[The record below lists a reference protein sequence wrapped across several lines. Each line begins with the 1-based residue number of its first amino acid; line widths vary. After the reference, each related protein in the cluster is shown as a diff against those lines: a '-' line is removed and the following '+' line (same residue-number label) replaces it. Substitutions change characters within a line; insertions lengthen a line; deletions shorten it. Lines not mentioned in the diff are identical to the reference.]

1 MSEEFNAEEQKLI
14 LESKRW
20 KNRRKIAY
28 IAMFTGSIICLATT
42 GIMSFGSV
50 ERVKALSEFGFVF
63 LGMLGFLGGIIMA
76 YIGTAAY
83 SDVRIWK

>member
-1 MSEEFNAEEQKLI
+1 MSEEFNAEEQKFI

-28 IAMFTGSIICLATT
+28 IAMFTGAIICLVTSA
-42 GIMSFGSV
+42 IMAFGSV
-50 ERVKALSEFGFVF
+50 ERVNALSEFGFVF

>member
-1 MSEEFNAEEQKLI
+1 MSEEFNAEEQKFI

-50 ERVKALSEFGFVF
+50 ERVKALRVCSGSWAASSWRTSE
-63 LGMLGFLGGIIMA
+63 LLH
-76 YIGTAAY
+76 TPT
-83 SDVRIWK
+83 